1 MGYIMR
7 HHQELKKTNLKESL
21 STVNRYVWFLL
32 GRDDWMCVIVADY
45 RSRPVWCEWVRHEAR
60 EHELLTSTSLTE
72 TEETGAE
79 QMVSGHW
86 CRDWVT
92 LICGHHSNNLVPPS
106 MWDNMR
112 ANSDSESVFVQVRV
126 PVFEDVMKW
135 CSYDPP
141 KGQKGCQDICLSFPN
156 LDNFSL
162 CSHESCSQMSPH
174 AADWQMSGAAWHNDI
189 THLLRCCGITLPRP
203 VTTRPGLWLVSQAQ
217 GRPLMGHFGSQ
228 FTVGCGQL

>member
-1 MGYIMR
+1 MRWNNDMCQLSTMGYIMR

-32 GRDDWMCVIVADY
+32 GRADWMCVIVADY
-45 RSRPVWCEWVRHEAR
+45 RSRAVWCEWVRHEAR

-126 PVFEDVMKW
+126 PVFEDVMKMMFLW
-135 CSYDPP
+135 STERTKRVSRYLF
-141 KGQKGCQDICLSFPN
+141 KFL
-156 LDNFSL
+156 
-162 CSHESCSQMSPH
+162 ES
-174 AADWQMSGAAWHNDI
+174 G
-189 THLLRCCGITLPRP
+189 
-203 VTTRPGLWLVSQAQ
+203 
-217 GRPLMGHFGSQ
+217 
-228 FTVGCGQL
+228 

>member
-21 STVNRYVWFLL
+21 STENRYVWFLL
-32 GRDDWMCVIVADY
+32 GRADWMCVIVADY

-112 ANSDSESVFVQVRV
+112 ANINEKFLIIKS
-126 PVFEDVMKW
+126 
-135 CSYDPP
+135 
-141 KGQKGCQDICLSFPN
+141 
-156 LDNFSL
+156 LDNYLTIFFVKSVDNCQQLYIFVDNLEKLSRDLFRLIKRSILVRYPLEWVFS
-162 CSHESCSQMSPH
+162 SS
-174 AADWQMSGAAWHNDI
+174 
-189 THLLRCCGITLPRP
+189 
-203 VTTRPGLWLVSQAQ
+203 
-217 GRPLMGHFGSQ
+217 
-228 FTVGCGQL
+228 